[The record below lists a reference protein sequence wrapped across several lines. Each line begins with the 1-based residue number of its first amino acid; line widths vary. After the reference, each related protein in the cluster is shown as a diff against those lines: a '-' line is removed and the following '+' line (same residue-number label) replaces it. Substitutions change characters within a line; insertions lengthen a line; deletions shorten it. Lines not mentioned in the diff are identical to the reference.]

1 MQLAQLA
8 ATGDAA
14 EKALLADVTA
24 KNPDA
29 SYIELLR
36 LIRRKKMELATA
48 AKEQD
53 WVEVEVRRPLE
64 AVISSEFGPWRAVR
78 LGLGQWDP

>member
-1 MQLAQLA
+1 MWF
-8 ATGDAA
+8 ATLDCY
-14 EKALLADVTA
+14 KDQRYKVTVFPVA
-24 KNPDA
+24 FV
-29 SYIELLR
+29 
-36 LIRRKKMELATA
+36 TA

-78 LGLGQWDP
+78 LGLGQWHP

>member
-1 MQLAQLA
+1 MESYPSTSGSKSPAAQPKRKRTWLVEL
-8 ATGDAA
+8 GSY
-14 EKALLADVTA
+14 KAVSGTVFPVAFV
-24 KNPDA
+24 
-29 SYIELLR
+29 
-36 LIRRKKMELATA
+36 TA

-64 AVISSEFGPWRAVR
+64 AVINSEFGPWRAVR